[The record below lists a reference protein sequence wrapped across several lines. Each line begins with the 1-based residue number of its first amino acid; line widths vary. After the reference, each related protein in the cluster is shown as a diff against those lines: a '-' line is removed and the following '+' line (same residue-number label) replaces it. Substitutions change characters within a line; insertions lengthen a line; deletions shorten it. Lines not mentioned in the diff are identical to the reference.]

1 MSEINLNTLR
11 FQGLNGTYK
20 IPDPADF
27 APSGYGLGTACQYIY
42 SWDDIR
48 NDGFYESNGN
58 TPDGYWWWGYSVV
71 YSDGQSQIQHAFRN
85 GDNGM
90 RHIVRNGS
98 PGAWG
103 EWEWENPPMYLGEEY
118 RTTERYNGKP
128 VYTMLVHCGAGTVA
142 GSYKTVST
150 TIAGTANTIR
160 YHVDVTNSAGN
171 KLGNPP
177 LEYTDGS
184 VMGRIT
190 VSATNNITIMCYKD
204 LSETDIYCQ
213 LWYTKD

>member
-1 MSEINLNTLR
+1 MK
-11 FQGLNGTYK
+11 NGWYRIDAATTNG
-20 IPDPADF
+20 IGSGCIMRVDAWADTW
-27 APSGYGLGTACQYIY
+27 SVTQTAYTTNESSLY
-42 SWDDIR
+42 YTIR
-48 NDGFYESNGN
+48 QRW
-58 TPDGYWWWGYSVV
+58 YWRDKGW
-71 YSDGQSQIQHAFRN
+71 Q
-85 GDNGM
+85 
-90 RHIVRNGS
+90 
-98 PGAWG
+98 
-103 EWEWENPPMYLGEEY
+103 EWEYVNPPMVLGVEY
-118 RTTERYNGKP
+118 RTTERWNGKS